1 MMRRILLVLV
11 VAALLVLV
19 LALPSFADGDPSD
32 SQLRHKIQVIQNR
45 PGPLTNQERQHIQN
59 LRERIHDNDNDDCDD
74 HDDDDC

>member
-1 MMRRILLVLV
+1 MRRVLLVLV

-32 SQLRHKIQVIQNR
+32 SQLRHKIQVIKNH

>member
-1 MMRRILLVLV
+1 MRRVLLVLV

-32 SQLRHKIQVIQNR
+32 SQLQHKIQVIKHR
-45 PGPLTNQERQHIQN
+45 PGPLTDQERQHIQN

>member
-1 MMRRILLVLV
+1 MLV

-32 SQLRHKIQVIQNR
+32 SQLQHKIQVIKNR

-59 LRERIHDNDNDDCDD
+59 LRDRIHDNDNDEEDD
-74 HDDDDC
+74 N

>member
-1 MMRRILLVLV
+1 MLV

-32 SQLRHKIQVIQNR
+32 SQLQHKIQVIKNH

-59 LRERIHDNDNDDCDD
+59 LRDRIHDNDNDDEEDD
-74 HDDDDC
+74 N